1 MRVVIADASRVSGA
15 DFLKHVLGERRP
27 SELHRLCEEQ
37 MRAAMDGDREKCAR
51 LLAEIKALKQADAPP
66 ELKRTGTGGY
76 WA

>member
-1 MRVVIADASRVSGA
+1 MRIVTADASRVSGA

-27 SELHRLCEEQ
+27 SELHRLCEDL
-37 MRAAMDGDREKCAR
+37 MRAAIDGDTAKCR
-51 LLAEIKALKQADAPP
+51 TLRAEIKALKRADAPP